1 MAWLQAILPSSVF
14 VPRINALQM
23 TVHFLHTGDTT
34 TDALVNTGA
43 THNFLSPEFAKQH
56 SLQPLPLHHP
66 CIIRNV
72 DGTANKGGKITHYID
87 LDITT
92 GDHPYHW
99 FHKQK
104 HQQRFYVAELGRDN
118 LILGYPWVAAT
129 KLNLDWSEPT
139 NNPII
144 IVGPTCWTPEEALH
158 EGDEIIMRIQWT
170 THAQKFAEA
179 THDKT
184 AIPWTDHIPKE
195 LHRFKDIFSEQAA
208 H

>member
-1 MAWLQAILPSSVF
+1 
-14 VPRINALQM
+14 M

-34 TDALVNTGA
+34 ADALVDTRA

-56 SLQPLPLHHP
+56 SLQPLPLHRP

-72 DGTANKGGKITHYID
+72 DGTANKGGEITHYID
-87 LDITT
+87 LDVTT

-104 HQQRFYVAELGRDN
+104 HRQRFYMVELGRDN
-118 LILGYPWVAAT
+118 LILSYPWVAAT

-144 IVGPTCWTPEEALH
+144 IVGPTGWTPEEALH
-158 EGDEIIMRIQWT
+158 EGDEIIMCIQWT

-179 THDKT
+179 AHDKT
-184 AIPWTDHIPKE
+184 AIPWTDRVPKE
-195 LHRFKDIFSEQAA
+195 LHHFEDVFSEQAA